1 MKTQLKTFKKI
12 FDDGKR
18 YVVPEYQREYSWK
31 KSECVILLSSIK
43 ELLTKKEEGK
53 ELFLGFLMFFSRKR
67 TKEKN
72 ENSIIIDGQQ
82 RMITFSLLVMVMIE
96 NVYKKTADLKSTDL
110 QELEEII
117 ADKSYAPNLR
127 LSINSG
133 IDYDAYRWIWGSIK
147 REFGPIKTKKVQK
160 TQTFEFKSEALKKT
174 QIYEN
179 FKFIETYYQEN
190 FLDETQEI
198 MTFLK
203 KNLKFLVI
211 SLTEKEQEKYNN
223 QGIFETLNSTG
234 KALKA
239 DDLIKNYILLNTE
252 FSSVSEKDME
262 LVVRDYWKPWIKMIK
277 IDDKSRKKRNFFKV
291 LHYVVSSKETLD
303 KHKEL
308 DGEKTIYQCFK
319 DFFYEFKKFDL
330 GEKTVYLDW
339 LAKFFA
345 VYFCVSTERKGE
357 KVEDRQILN
366 QLSKMIEGEYITK
379 IAVKNNLKSFGEE
392 IKIPWMFLSLIFENK
407 IIDQETFQKVFASIS
422 VGELI
427 LRIFKGKIGQLS
439 PLYNMLIQNIKEKI
453 EVNLQISK
461 DQIFQRPSELNGS
474 FEDYR
479 SKNSFKLQHEI
490 LQLIANFI
498 EDNLEKEFFQSLL
511 SLKEA
516 KISEIFVEKMITI
529 LNLKSKGEF
538 KLINRSILKFT
549 TGGFACT
556 NEVNIEHIW
565 PESKSKGLEGTRIN
579 NLGNIIYLEKEHN
592 KDSKNLSLG
601 EKLKYYE
608 KSKSKEMKKLILHIK
623 DNNINEWSKEEI
635 KAREKEKIREF
646 LQKIKKTITMLF

>member
-1 MKTQLKTFKKI
+1 MKTELKTFKKI

-43 ELLTKKEEGK
+43 ELLTEEEEGK

-67 TKEKN
+67 TEEKN
-72 ENSIIIDGQQ
+72 ETLIIIDGQQ

-96 NVYKKTADLKSTDL
+96 NVCKNTAKLESPDL

-147 REFGPIKTKKVQK
+147 TKKVQK

-174 QIYEN
+174 QIYKN

-190 FLDETQEI
+190 FLGETQKI

-203 KNLKFLVI
+203 NHLKFLVI
-211 SLTEKEQEKYNN
+211 NLTEKEQEKYNN

-277 IDDKSRKKRNFFKV
+277 IEDKSRKKRNFFKV
-291 LHYVVSSKETLD
+291 LHYVVSSKKTLD

-330 GEKTVYLDW
+330 SDKKIYLDW

-345 VYFCVSTERKGE
+345 VYFCVSTKKEGE

-366 QLSKMIEGEYITK
+366 QLSRMIKANYITQ
-379 IAVKNNLKSFGEE
+379 IAVNNNLKSFGEG
-392 IKIPWMFLSLIFENK
+392 IKIPWVFLSLIFENK

-439 PLYNMLIQNIKEKI
+439 HPYSILVQKITKEI

-461 DQIFQRPSELNGS
+461 DRIFQRPFKHFKYDSS
-474 FEDYR
+474 FEGYKH
-479 SKNSFKLQHEI
+479 KNFSKLQQEI
-490 LQLIANFI
+490 LGLIANFI
-498 EDNLEKEFFQSLL
+498 KNNLGKEFYQSLS

-516 KISEIFVEKMITI
+516 EISESFVEEVITI
-529 LNLKSKGEF
+529 LNLKSEGEF
-538 KLINRSILKFT
+538 KLINHSILKFT

-556 NEVNIEHIW
+556 NEVDIEHIW
-565 PESKSKGLEGTRIN
+565 PESKSKDLEGTRID

-623 DNNINEWSKEEI
+623 DNNINEWSKEKM

-646 LQKIKKTITMLF
+646 LQKIKKTTTLLF